1 MAWLNKGRLEG
12 MGSSGFA
19 IDALMLLGHWCR
31 TVGRMRL

>member
-1 MAWLNKGRLEG
+1 VVGKKVRLEG

-19 IDALMLLGHWCR
+19 IDVLVSLGHWRR